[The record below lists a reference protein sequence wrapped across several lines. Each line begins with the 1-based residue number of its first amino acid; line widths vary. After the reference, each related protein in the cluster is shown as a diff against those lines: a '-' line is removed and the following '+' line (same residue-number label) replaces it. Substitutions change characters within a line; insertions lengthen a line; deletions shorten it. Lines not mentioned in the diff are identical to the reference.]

1 MLNFSGRDQK
11 AQEVCLYYVDKLGAE
26 NLKGILQSS
35 ASVTSQDEALQL
47 SKFFWKM
54 LDASIA
60 DRDNDVEVLGETDLQ
75 FWMERSMNIISGYLS
90 KIGYDEEWEKAT
102 DEA

>member
-11 AQEVCLYYVDKLGAE
+11 AQDVCLYYVDKLGAE
-26 NLKGILQSS
+26 TLKDILQSN
-35 ASVTSQDEALQL
+35 APVTSKDEALQL

-60 DRDNDVEVLGETDLQ
+60 DRDNGVEVLGETDLQ

-90 KIGYDEEWEKAT
+90 KIGYEEEWEKAT